1 MLSEIQFKFLR
12 SIDTPT
18 VCNLIEIVAPERRGL
33 EFKGSL
39 AQNQNLGE
47 RQQAQL
53 GIAAA

>member
-39 AQNQNLGE
+39 AQNQNLG
-47 RQQAQL
+47 
-53 GIAAA
+53 